1 MSDFKA
7 KVYQIRFRLR
17 LCPRPRWE
25 RLQRS
30 PRRPSS
36 WRRGV
41 AAPKNSTSP
50 LSTLWTSTPLF
61 SRIFL
66 SRPWHVWNYVIWW
79 QRFNVRWTSW
89 SRLDCL
95 QLNGTSD
102 LEITW
107 SYVWLSWQDSA
118 SRFMQ
123 ISVFLIQSASYPS
136 GLLLCL
142 SVDQTSF
149 ALSQSMT
156 WFISTAWSVMAD
168 LWVTLLSLALE
179 VWSVYQLW
187 NSPVLSDWHWLT
199 LTYTILLDLQDITWC
214 FRDCYKCSKLL
225 TYLLNH
231 L

>member
-123 ISVFLIQSASYPS
+123 ISVFLIQSASFI
-136 GLLLCL
+136 LLVCRCAFL
-142 SVDQTSF
+142 STTF

-156 WFISTAWSVMAD
+156 SFSFPSWHGLWWLNCEIHCSPLPWGLGLCTGCESVHFF
-168 LWVTLLSLALE
+168 LVF
-179 VWSVYQLW
+179 
-187 NSPVLSDWHWLT
+187 
-199 LTYTILLDLQDITWC
+199 LDPQ
-214 FRDCYKCSKLL
+214 SKLPASL
-225 TYLLNH
+225 HNVWAGVVLARQTIDQLSH
-231 L
+231 T